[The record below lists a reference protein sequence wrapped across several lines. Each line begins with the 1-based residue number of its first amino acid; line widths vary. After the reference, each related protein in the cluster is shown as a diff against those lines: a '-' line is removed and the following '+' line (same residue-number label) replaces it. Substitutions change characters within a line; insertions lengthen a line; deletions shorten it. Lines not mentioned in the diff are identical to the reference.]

1 MDERAAIPAWVE
13 PRISRIGKTD
23 LVIGT
28 PSFNNASTIGYVA
41 TVAAAGARKHF
52 PSFEVVLVN
61 ADGGS
66 TDGTQDVFCGPAA
79 PPGIERIAFSY
90 RGIPGK
96 GSALKAI
103 FEIAAKLDARACVV
117 LDSDLRSVKPEW
129 VQKLAGPIFAG
140 FDFVSPCYIRHK
152 HDGTITNNICYPLT
166 RALYG
171 AKIRQPIGGD
181 FGVSRHLV
189 HTYLGKDVWATDV
202 ARFGVDIFM
211 TTTAIAESGRI
222 AQAALGRKV
231 HDAKDPAGELGPMFS
246 QVVSTLFDMMIRYE
260 YVWNTPE
267 LNRTAEIPGPETVG
281 YYGSDGNGDV
291 SIGGSGDVDGNGDRG
306 NEPDP
311 VPIDVPR
318 LIASFRNGV
327 REHREVLSL
336 ALGKRAPVIE
346 TIASGT
352 SDAGLG
358 LSCEEWALVVY
369 DFAAAYR
376 HNVERRSLLIKALV
390 PLYNGRVAS
399 FVSKAREMSSRQ
411 AEELVEE
418 QCRAFEESK
427 PYLRDLWK

>member
-1 MDERAAIPAWVE
+1 MDQGTAVPAWVE
-13 PRISRIGKTD
+13 PQISRIGKTD

-41 TVAAAGARKHF
+41 TAAAVGAREHF
-52 PSFEVVLVN
+52 ASSRVVLVN

-66 TDGTQDVFCGPAA
+66 IDGTQDAFCASEA

-90 RGIPGK
+90 RGISGK

-181 FGVSRHLV
+181 FGVSGRLV
-189 HTYLGKDVWATDV
+189 RTYLEKDVWATDV

-211 TTTAIAESGRI
+211 TTTAIAESGRM

-260 YVWNTPE
+260 CVWNASKLSCAPE
-267 LNRTAEIPGPETVG
+267 MPGLEPA
-281 YYGSDGNGDV
+281 DCGD
-291 SIGGSGDVDGNGDRG
+291 DD
-306 NEPDP
+306 EPDP
-311 VPIDVPR
+311 VPVDAPR

-336 ALGKRAPVIE
+336 ALGKRASVIE
-346 TIASGT
+346 AIASRA
-352 SDAGLG
+352 SDADVG

-369 DFAAAYR
+369 DFAVAYR
-376 HNVERRSLLIKALV
+376 RNIEHRTPLIRALV
-390 PLYNGRVAS
+390 PLYNGKAAS
-399 FVSKAREMSSRQ
+399 FVLKAKKMSSRL

-427 PYLRDLWK
+427 SYLRDVWK

>member
-1 MDERAAIPAWVE
+1 MDEGTAVPAWVE
-13 PRISRIGKTD
+13 PQISRIGKTD

-41 TVAAAGARKHF
+41 IAAAVGAREHF
-52 PSFEVVLVN
+52 PSSGVVLVN

-66 TDGTQDVFCGPAA
+66 IDGTQEVFRGSEATPD
-79 PPGIERIAFSY
+79 IERIAFSY

-103 FEIAAKLDARACVV
+103 FEIAAKLDARVCVV
-117 LDSDLRSVKPEW
+117 LDSDLRSVEPNW

-140 FDFVSPCYIRHK
+140 FDYVSPCYIRHK

-171 AKIRQPIGGD
+171 ARIRQPIGGD

-189 HTYLGKDVWATDV
+189 HTYLEKDVWATDV

-231 HDAKDPAGELGPMFS
+231 HDAKDPAAELGPMFS

-260 YVWNTPE
+260 HVWNTPAPSGA
-267 LNRTAEIPGPETVG
+267 AEMPGLQMA
-281 YYGSDGNGDV
+281 DD
-291 SIGGSGDVDGNGDRG
+291 D
-306 NEPDP
+306 EPDP
-311 VPIDVPR
+311 VPVDVPR

-327 REHREVLSL
+327 REHSQALAL
-336 ALGKRAPVIE
+336 ALGKRASVIE
-346 TIASGT
+346 AVASSA
-352 SDAGLG
+352 SDADVV

-376 HNVERRSLLIKALV
+376 RNIEHRTSLIRALV
-390 PLYNGRVAS
+390 PLYNGKVAS
-399 FVSKAREMSSRQ
+399 FVLKAKEMSSRQ

-427 PYLRDLWK
+427 PYLRDLWE